1 MGILDQILSAAL
13 GGAGQ
18 QQAVPNAAP
27 NAAPAAGGLSPDVIM
42 RALGGILQNS
52 GGLGGLVSAFNTAG
66 LGNIVSSWVG
76 TGQNQPISTG
86 QLTQVLGTA
95 QIGQIAKQLGL
106 DHGQAGNILAQML
119 PHVVDQ
125 LTPQGQVQQAH
136 SQGGDLLNAAL
147 GALTGKLFGG
157 R

>member
-1 MGILDQILSAAL
+1 MGILDQVLSAAL

-18 QQAVPNAAP
+18 QQAAP
-27 NAAPAAGGLSPDVIM
+27 NAAPAAGGLSSDVIM
-42 RALGGILQNS
+42 RALGGVLQNS

-66 LGNIVSSWVG
+66 LGNSVSSWIG

-106 DHGQAGNILAQML
+106 DHGQAGNILSQML

-125 LTPQGQVQQAH
+125 LTPQGQVQPAH

>member
-18 QQAVPNAAP
+18 QQAAP

-52 GGLGGLVSAFNTAG
+52 GGLDGLVSAFNTAG
-66 LGNIVSSWVG
+66 LGNIVSSWIG

-95 QIGQIAKQLGL
+95 QIGQIAQKLGL
-106 DHGQAGNILAQML
+106 DHGQASNILAQML